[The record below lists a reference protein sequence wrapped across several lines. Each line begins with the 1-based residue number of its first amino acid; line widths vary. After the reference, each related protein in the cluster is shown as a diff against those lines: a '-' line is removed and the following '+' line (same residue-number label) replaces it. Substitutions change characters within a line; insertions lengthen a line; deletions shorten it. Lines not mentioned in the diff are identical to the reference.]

1 MHLLKNH
8 TMQLTSEQYQLV
20 NQYCKKSGK
29 YFYDIEIE
37 LTDHMVNYIED
48 RMTDPSEFNGLF
60 EEVKTQFNKA
70 TIHQIIQEKSK
81 AIEQQLKQQL
91 TNELFQYLSFP
102 KIAISL
108 LLVAGVIWLDQNKNI
123 DKTAGVLIHILNL
136 LNITYAFGKGKLAN
150 DNIREKTKSLL
161 SMKIIR
167 AYHLIFILPTIFY
180 LLISLGIVFEITN
193 GNQLINQLALYLLPI
208 VILFNLAWQQVYI
221 NAQLKIRQTYPNAF
235 A

>member
-1 MHLLKNH
+1 
-8 TMQLTSEQYQLV
+8 MQLTSEQYQLV
-20 NQYCKKSGK
+20 SQYCKKSGK
-29 YFYDIEIE
+29 YFYDVEIE

-48 RMTDPSEFNGLF
+48 RMNDSTEFNYLF
-60 EEVKTQFNKA
+60 EQIKTQFNKV

-91 TNELFQYLSFP
+91 TKELFQYLSFP
-102 KIAISL
+102 KIALSL

-123 DKTAGVLIHILNL
+123 DKIAGTFIHILNL
-136 LNITYAFGKGKLAN
+136 LNLTYSFGKGKTAN

-193 GNQLINQLALYLLPI
+193 GNQLINQLALYLLPV

-221 NAQLKIRQTYPNAF
+221 NAQLKIRQSYPNAF